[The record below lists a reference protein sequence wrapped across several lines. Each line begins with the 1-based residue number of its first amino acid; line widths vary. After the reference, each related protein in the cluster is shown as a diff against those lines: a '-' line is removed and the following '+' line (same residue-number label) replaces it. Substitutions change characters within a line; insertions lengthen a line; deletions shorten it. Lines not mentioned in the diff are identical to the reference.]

1 MTEDKELLEVEIC
14 GKYVQFSFWHFWVA
28 FSIFLNCQE
37 EEIGRY
43 KDGEQTGL
51 KVWSRTSPASLPAA
65 WSKGWQDVR
74 VVRRQHVL
82 EVCRFVFIRLTTLDL
97 KQLIYIF
104 DLSASVFFCFC
115 FFGLEMGVL
124 QICTLQESTF
134 QDWLKNKRWKYL

>member
-1 MTEDKELLEVEIC
+1 M
-14 GKYVQFSFWHFWVA
+14 
-28 FSIFLNCQE
+28 FLRSVDLYLF
-37 EEIGRY
+37 G
-43 KDGEQTGL
+43 
-51 KVWSRTSPASLPAA
+51 
-65 WSKGWQDVR
+65 SK
-74 VVRRQHVL
+74 L
-82 EVCRFVFIRLTTLDL
+82 NSTLDL